1 MCLLIARISVRAITF
16 SLFAVLLGLSSTSL
30 TAAQVAPDL
39 AKKEQN
45 RSDDASKNGS
55 DDRSTDR
62 NSPGKKADEPVAFI
76 YLVDGG
82 RLEVEDLRET
92 SEGIWYKR
100 GNVTTL
106 LDHKRV
112 ARVERPSQ
120 KTPTTQ
126 SATTSDSLNW
136 SIADAAKVENF
147 FLTNFGRPLPT
158 TAFGQSSLHSRW
170 GLDHRQGMDVGLH
183 PDSREGLALIE
194 FLRNEK
200 IPFLVFRSAEPGVA
214 TGPHI
219 HIGRASHR
227 YNPR

>member
-1 MCLLIARISVRAITF
+1 MRAITF
-16 SLFAVLLGLSSTSL
+16 SFFAALLCLSSTSL
-30 TAAQVAPDL
+30 TSAQVAPEL

-45 RSDDASKNGS
+45 GSHDASKIGS

-62 NSPGKKADEPVAFI
+62 TSPSKKADEPVAWI

-82 RLEVEDLRET
+82 RLEVEGLRET

-106 LDHKRV
+106 LDQKRV

-120 KTPTTQ
+120 KHPAPQ
-126 SATTSDSLNW
+126 SSAAPDSLNW
-136 SIADAAKVENF
+136 SIADATKVQNF

-158 TAFGQSSLHSRW
+158 TAFGQSSLHTRW

-183 PDSREGLALIE
+183 PDSPEGIALVE

-227 YNPR
+227 FLPH

>member
-1 MCLLIARISVRAITF
+1 MRAITF
-16 SLFAVLLGLSSTSL
+16 SLFAALLCLSSTSL
-30 TAAQVAPDL
+30 ASAQVAPEL
-39 AKKEQN
+39 AKKEKN
-45 RSDDASKNGS
+45 GTNDASKLAS
-55 DDRSTDR
+55 DDRS
-62 NSPGKKADEPVAFI
+62 NAPSKKADEPVAWI

-82 RLEVEDLRET
+82 RLEVEELRET

-106 LDHKRV
+106 LDQKRV

-120 KTPTTQ
+120 KHPAPQ
-126 SATTSDSLNW
+126 SSAAPDSLNW
-136 SIADAAKVENF
+136 SIADATKVENF
-147 FLTNFGRPLPT
+147 FLTNFGRSLPT
-158 TAFGQSSLHSRW
+158 TAFGQSRLHTRW

-183 PDSREGLALIE
+183 PDSPEGIALVE

-200 IPFLVFRSAEPGVA
+200 IPFLVFRNAEPGVA

-227 YNPR
+227 FMPH